1 MKNLPKMI
9 LISGGVVSVLLVGG
23 LLLNMRASNS
33 VTYSSVKAIK
43 VSQTAAA
50 EAAKEEAEEAQRTQ
64 EENQEKLES
73 QNEQIIEA
81 LNNLDASDDLQ
92 AVVNAINELS
102 DEQSITIQMSDG
114 STATVSMDGNTITLS
129 GDEETTS
136 WIQDSTDSVS
146 EDYHI
151 YYINSGDTLS
161 SISSQEGVSVD
172 KIASDNSLDDKNMIY
187 AGSAL
192 RIYAN

>member
-1 MKNLPKMI
+1 MKNLPKII

-23 LLLNMRASNS
+23 LFLNMKASNS

-43 VSQTAAA
+43 TSQTAAT
-50 EAAKEEAEEAQRTQ
+50 EAAKKEAEEAQRTQ

-102 DEQSITIQMSDG
+102 NEQSIIIQMADG
-114 STATVSMDGNTITLS
+114 STATVSMNDDTITLS

-136 WIQDSTDSVS
+136 WIQDSTDAVS